1 MNHLLSLILFTPLAG
16 AVLLMFVNKRSENAI
31 RWIANLSALAGF
43 LVSLPLW
50 FQYDY
55 HNPAW
60 QFVERAPWIPA
71 IGAEYHL
78 GVDGF
83 AVLLILLTTLMG
95 VIAVLSSWTAIK
107 ERVKEYYI
115 FLLIL
120 QTGMLG
126 AFVSL
131 DFLLFFL
138 FWEVMLVPMYFLI
151 GIWGSDRRLYSA
163 IKFFLYTLVGSV
175 VMLLGILA
183 LYFWNVQ
190 QTGVHTFD
198 VTVYQQLA
206 VPRGIQW
213 WVFIAFF
220 LGFSIKVPMFP
231 FHTWLPDAHTDAPTA
246 GSVILAAILLKM
258 GTYGFIRFSL
268 PILPDASREM
278 VWFIA
283 LLSIIGIVYGALVA
297 MAQRDW
303 KRLVAYSS
311 VSHMA
316 LVMLGMFALNPVG
329 LKGSI
334 VQQINHGISTGA
346 LFLIVGIVYERRHT
360 RMISEYGGLSKVM
373 PLYAAIFCVM
383 MLSSIGLPALNGF
396 IGEFLIL
403 QGVFTVSK
411 TWAAFA
417 ATGIVLG
424 AAYMLWLY
432 QRTMFGKIENP
443 KNENLPDLNLREV
456 VTFVPLII
464 LAVWIGIYPA
474 PFLDRLDT
482 SVNKVVARVAPQYLE
497 QTASGKPGDCGQ
509 KPAAANAW
517 IAPCGPDE
525 AQPSQ
530 AAPAGTVP
538 PGPVPAASPKTP
550 ELAAPPAADQKPP
563 AREGGKPSPPAGRAP
578 AKTAGGR

>member
-1 MNHLLSLILFTPLAG
+1 MNHLLSLILFTPLVGA
-16 AVLLMFVNKRSENAI
+16 AVLLFVNKRSENAI
-31 RWIANLSALAGF
+31 RWIANLFALAGF

-50 FQYDY
+50 FQYDSR
-55 HNPAW
+55 NPAW
-60 QFVERAPWIPA
+60 QFVERAEWIPA

-83 AVLLILLTTLMG
+83 AALMLLLTTLMG
-95 VIAVLSSWTAIK
+95 AIAVLSSWTAIK
-107 ERVKEYYI
+107 ERVKEYYV

-120 QTGMLG
+120 QGGMIG

-183 LYFWNVQ
+183 LYFYQHSVTNVW
-190 QTGVHTFD
+190 TFD
-198 VTVYQQLA
+198 VTVFQQLNI
-206 VPRGIQW
+206 PTGMQW
-213 WVFIAFF
+213 WVFLAFF

-246 GSVILAAILLKM
+246 GSVILAAVLLKM

-268 PILPDASREM
+268 PILPDASRQFVPM
-278 VWFIA
+278 MAV
-283 LLSIIGIVYGALVA
+283 LSIIGIVYGALVA
-297 MAQRDW
+297 MAQKDW

-329 LKGSI
+329 IKGSI

-346 LFLIVGIVYERRHT
+346 LFLIVGVVYERRHT
-360 RMISEYGGLSKVM
+360 RLISEYGGLSKVM
-373 PLYAAIFCVM
+373 PVYAAIFCVM

-396 IGEFLIL
+396 VGEFLIL
-403 QGVFTVSK
+403 QGIFTTSMV
-411 TWAAFA
+411 WAAFA
-417 ATGIVLG
+417 ASGIVLG

-443 KNENLPDLNLREV
+443 KNEGLQDLNLREV
-456 VTFVPLII
+456 ATFVPLII
-464 LAVWIGIYPA
+464 LAVWIGIYPT

-482 SVNKVVARVAPQYLE
+482 SVNRVIARVSPQYIEHL
-497 QTASGKPGDCGQ
+497 AAKPADCAQ
-509 KPAAANAW
+509 PAAATSKFTTA
-517 IAPCGPDE
+517 ACGE
-525 AQPSQ
+525 GE

-538 PGPVPAASPKTP
+538 AAAPGHEGTAATPAVTPAASA
-550 ELAAPPAADQKPP
+550 EGGAATAPQAPAAEKP
-563 AREGGKPSPPAGRAP
+563 
-578 AKTAGGR
+578 AGGR